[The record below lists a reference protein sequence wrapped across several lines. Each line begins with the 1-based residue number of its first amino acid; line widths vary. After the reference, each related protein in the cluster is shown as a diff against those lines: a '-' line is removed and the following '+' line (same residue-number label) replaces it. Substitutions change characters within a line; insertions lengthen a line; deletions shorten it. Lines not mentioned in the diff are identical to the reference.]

1 MSQSWLWRACMASV
15 WICFLGMQTGCFE
28 PAPVYASYRPS
39 SPEGDAISDAK
50 PGWSLIPELHIIEP
64 MPTPAHPHV
73 DEPTPPAPPQSQED
87 AASEAHDE
95 AVKAADEP
103 LSEKLI
109 GVININTA
117 SAEQLQILPRVGEAM
132 SQRIVDY
139 RARRAFTQ
147 PRHLRRVKGI
157 GKATYARFAMHVVV
171 EGETSL
177 RGR

>member
-1 MSQSWLWRACMASV
+1 MNQSRLWRVCMTCVLAC
-15 WICFLGMQTGCFE
+15 FFGMQMGCFE
-28 PAPVYASYRPS
+28 PAPVYASYHPS
-39 SPEGDAISDAK
+39 SPGGDAAPDTS
-50 PGWSLIPELHIIEP
+50 PGRSLIPELHIMESEHAF
-64 MPTPAHPHV
+64 AHPHV
-73 DEPTPPAPPQSQED
+73 DETRPPAEPSSHDDVANKVPD
-87 AASEAHDE
+87 DASE
-95 AVKAADEP
+95 VADEP

-117 SAEQLQILPRVGEAM
+117 TAEQLQILPRVGVAM

-177 RGR
+177 RVR